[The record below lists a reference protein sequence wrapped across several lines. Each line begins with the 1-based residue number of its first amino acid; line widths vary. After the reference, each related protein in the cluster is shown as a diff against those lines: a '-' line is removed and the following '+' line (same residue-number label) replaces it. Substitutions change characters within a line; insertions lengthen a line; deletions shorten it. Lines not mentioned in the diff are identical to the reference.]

1 MDSLDIAILVSGG
14 LAAGVIN
21 TLAGGGSMLTVPL
34 LVLLGLPGTL
44 ANGTNRA
51 GILVSNLAAVWSF
64 RRAGVDALQHAVPV
78 LLPVALGSLIGALAI
93 SRVTDETFERSF
105 GLVMLAV
112 LLPTLRAPKP
122 TGTTTWSPAVRTT
135 AFLAIGVYGGA
146 FQAGVGVVLLLALG
160 RSGYDLVT
168 ANAVKVVV
176 IAVLTLAAIPV
187 FAIQDQ
193 IAWLPAALL
202 AVGFGV
208 GGALGARF
216 ATRGGERLI
225 RPVLAVAAAALAAR
239 MLGLL

>member
-1 MDSLDIAILVSGG
+1 MDPLDLAILAFGG

-34 LVLLGLPGTL
+34 LILLGLPGML

-51 GILVSNLAAVWSF
+51 GILISNLAAIWSF
-64 RRAGVDALQHAVPV
+64 RREGVDALRRSLPV
-78 LLPVALGSLIGALAI
+78 LIPVALGSLIGALAI
-93 SRVTDETFERSF
+93 SRVSDETFERSF

-112 LLPTLRAPKP
+112 LLPTLRTPRS
-122 TGTTTWSPAVRTT
+122 TGAAAWSPPVRWAV
-135 AFLAIGVYGGA
+135 FMAIGAYGGA
-146 FQAGVGVVLLLALG
+146 FQAGVGIVLLLALG
-160 RSGYDLVT
+160 RAGYDLVT

-176 IAVLTLAAIPV
+176 IGVLTLVALPV
-187 FAIQDQ
+187 FAIQGQ
-193 IAWLPAALL
+193 IDWLPAALL
-202 AVGFGV
+202 AVGFGF

-225 RPVLAVAAAALAAR
+225 RPVLAVAVAALAMR

>member
-1 MDSLDIAILVSGG
+1 MDPLDLAILAFGG

-51 GILVSNLAAVWSF
+51 GILVSNLAATWSF
-64 RRAGVDALQHAVPV
+64 RREGVDALRRSLPV
-78 LLPVALGSLIGALAI
+78 LIPVALGSLIGALAI
-93 SRVTDETFERSF
+93 SRVSDETFERSF

-112 LLPTLRAPKP
+112 LLPTLRTPRS
-122 TGTTTWSPAVRTT
+122 TGAAAWSPPVRSAV
-135 AFLAIGVYGGA
+135 FMAIGAYGGA
-146 FQAGVGVVLLLALG
+146 FQAGVGIVLLLALG
-160 RSGYDLVT
+160 RAGYDLVT

-176 IAVLTLAAIPV
+176 IGVLTLVALPV
-187 FAIQDQ
+187 FAIQGQ
-193 IAWLPAALL
+193 IDWLPAALL
-202 AVGFGV
+202 AVGFGF

-225 RPVLAVAAAALAAR
+225 RPVLAVAVAALAMR